1 MENPIE
7 VRIQCARGEILN
19 AVQRISDEQGL
30 PVTVVDGVLASVL
43 AEIRAQGEM
52 ELINAYIALKKE
64 SEAKIGELNGELE
77 EAKKAAKK
85 VLKAPEEKTPE
96 EKTPEE
102 KAPEETE
109 PEADQEGDADDGG
122 GDETDN

>member
-1 MENPIE
+1 MEKPIE
-7 VRIQCARGEILN
+7 VRIECARGEILN

-30 PVTVVDGVLASVL
+30 PVMVVDGVLSSVI

-52 ELINAYIALKKE
+52 ELINAYIALKQD
-64 SEAKIGELNGELE
+64 SEAKIDKLNMELE

-85 VLKAPEEKTPE
+85 VLKAPEE
-96 EKTPEE
+96 
-102 KAPEETE
+102 AE
-109 PEADQEGDADDGG
+109 PETDQEGEADDGS

>member
-7 VRIQCARGEILN
+7 VRIECARGEILN

-30 PVTVVDGVLASVL
+30 PVMVVDGVLSSVL

-52 ELINAYIALKKE
+52 ELINAYLSLKND
-64 SEAKIGELNGELE
+64 SEAKIGELNRELE

-85 VLKAPEEKTPE
+85 VLKAPEE
-96 EKTPEE
+96 
-102 KAPEETE
+102 AE
-109 PEADQEGDADDGG
+109 PEADREGDADDGG

>member
-1 MENPIE
+1 MKKPIE
-7 VRIQCARGEILN
+7 VRNECARGEILN
-19 AVQRISDEQGL
+19 AVQRIIDEQGL
-30 PVTVVDGVLASVL
+30 PVMVVDGVISSVL

-85 VLKAPEEKTPE
+85 VLKAPEE
-96 EKTPEE
+96 
-102 KAPEETE
+102 AE

-122 GDETDN
+122 RNETDN